1 MYNISTKSNIRA
13 AHPTNGP
20 DYKNQTKGSSAT
32 SWPPDMR
39 HCHYKINL
47 FCISPLQFNLFFFF
61 SQPETPDSSD
71 QIVLSVISSHEPVRT
86 AAAEVEPVLLFP
98 TNFMVQAEISQQI
111 LQEQG
116 CSMLGGSISQEIQHL
131 QIS

>member
-1 MYNISTKSNIRA
+1 MASRYVTLSLQ
-13 AHPTNGP
+13 
-20 DYKNQTKGSSAT
+20 NQPILHF
-32 SWPPDMR
+32 PPPVQP
-39 HCHYKINL
+39 
-47 FCISPLQFNLFFFF
+47 FCFFF